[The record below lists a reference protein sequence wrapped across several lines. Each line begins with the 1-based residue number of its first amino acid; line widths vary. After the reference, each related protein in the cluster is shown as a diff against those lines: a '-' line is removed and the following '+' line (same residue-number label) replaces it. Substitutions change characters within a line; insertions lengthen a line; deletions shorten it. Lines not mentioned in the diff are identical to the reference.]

1 MNPKTK
7 VPKAASRIISFLASA
22 IGIRLLVF
30 SSISSEISVTGSVVD
45 SAVVDSVVVFFGVTS
60 LVEVNISVLAK
71 KFIFLI

>member
-1 MNPKTK
+1 MNPNTK

-22 IGIRLLVF
+22 IGIRLSVF
-30 SSISSEISVTGSVVD
+30 SDIISGTWVTGSVFD

-60 LVEVNISVLAK
+60 LVEVNISLLTK

>member
-1 MNPKTK
+1 MNPNTK

-22 IGIRLLVF
+22 IGIRLSVF
-30 SSISSEISVTGSVVD
+30 SDIISGTWVTGSVDD

-60 LVEVNISVLAK
+60 LVEVNISLLTK